1 VRVWLNDVYYRETSI
16 ISITDATVHRTAG
29 VGYQPAARNWPCKG
43 GAVTLLEQAD
53 GSRAF
58 FLAHSA
64 RNSQLT
70 IAVHDAENGKT
81 AAPAALD
88 ATTMRSLAVFA
99 VGAGCVAALVGCMV
113 LVGGWAFDMD
123 ALKSVLPGMST
134 MKPNTAAGIVML
146 GTGLALAAYGRSS
159 HIVGEV
165 AAAVALSLGLITLA
179 EYAIPWNAGI
189 DQLLFKDSAA
199 TFPGRP
205 AVATAL
211 MISLLGAALL
221 CVHRPALHMLKTFA
235 GLSTTLIAWGS
246 LSAYVFGGQAL
257 QEVPLFTSLSLHT
270 AVVMLLL
277 GVGVLAAEPVSW
289 PVRLAL
295 AQGTGGVIC
304 RGLLPPAI
312 LAPPFLGWFLTR
324 RGVSDFL
331 PSQIDWVLYS
341 AIFSLG
347 SAGLIML
354 LAHRIA
360 LIEAERTVA
369 TEQSLHDAL
378 TGLAN
383 RRAFESFL
391 LENFNLSER
400 HQHALSLMLID
411 IDCFKAYNDAYG
423 HPAGDELLKNLGALL
438 SSVERETDLLVRI
451 GGDEFAVVMPE
462 TDIAGAHVLAERARA
477 KVERSSLFRRRMTV
491 SVGIATMTDRTAS
504 TSMLL
509 QDCDAALYR
518 AKKAGRN
525 QVSGGTE
532 LADVRSG

>member
-1 VRVWLNDVYYRETSI
+1 M
-16 ISITDATVHRTAG
+16 
-29 VGYQPAARNWPCKG
+29 
-43 GAVTLLEQAD
+43 
-53 GSRAF
+53 
-58 FLAHSA
+58 
-64 RNSQLT
+64 T

-81 AAPAALD
+81 PEPVALD
-88 ATTMRSLAVFA
+88 TTTMRSLAVFGVSVGCAA
-99 VGAGCVAALVGCMV
+99 VLVGWLV
-113 LVGGWAFDMD
+113 LVGGWAFGMS
-123 ALKSVLPGMST
+123 ALKSVLPGMNAMT
-134 MKPNTAAGIVML
+134 PNTAAGIVTL
-146 GTGLALAAYGRSS
+146 GMGLALVTYGRSS
-159 HIVGEV
+159 HFVGEV

-179 EYAIPWNAGI
+179 EYAIGWNAGI
-189 DQLLFKDSAA
+189 DQLLFKDTAA

-221 CVHRPALHMLKTFA
+221 CVHRPALHLLKTFA

-246 LSAYVFGGQAL
+246 LNAYVFGGEAL
-257 QEVPLFTSLSLHT
+257 QEFPLFSPPALHT
-270 AVVMLLL
+270 AAVMFVL
-277 GVGVLAAEPVSW
+277 GIGVLSAEPVSW
-289 PVRLAL
+289 PVRMAL
-295 AQGTGGVIC
+295 GHGTGGVVC

-324 RGVSDFL
+324 GGVSDFL
-331 PSQIDWVLYS
+331 PGQIDWVLYS

-347 SAGLIML
+347 SAALIML

-378 TGLAN
+378 TGLPN
-383 RRAFESFL
+383 RRAYESFL

-400 HQHALSLMLID
+400 HQHALSLMLLD
-411 IDCFKAYNDAYG
+411 IDGFKAYNDAYG
-423 HPAGDELLKNLGALL
+423 HLAGDDLLKNLGALL
-438 SSVERETDLLVRI
+438 SSVERETDLVARI

-462 TDIAGAHVLAERARA
+462 TDIAGAHVLAERVRA
-477 KVERSSLFRRRMTV
+477 KVERSSLFRRRVTV

-504 TSMLL
+504 TSMFL

-525 QVSGGTE
+525 QISGGNE
-532 LADVRSG
+532 LAAARNG